1 MLYALCSMRL
11 FGGLMGMTLAEKI
24 LARASGQKEVFPGQY
39 VTAEIDLCMAH
50 EGLAAVF
57 RNLTRAGW
65 SRVWDPSRIVSLLDH
80 YVPAPTERSAEVH
93 KMVRTAVKQ
102 WKIQHFYGERAG
114 ICHQVLPEKGHVL
127 PGMLIVGTDS
137 HTTTYGAFGAA
148 GTGIG
153 FTDMAYVFATGRLWF
168 KVPETI
174 RFFLKGKLPERVMS
188 KDILLFIAGKYSAEA
203 AQYKSVE
210 FVGPLAG
217 DMTLASR
224 MTMSNMAVEI
234 GAKFGFF
241 EPDEKTIAYL
251 KEITGQPI
259 TPIKTDADAV
269 YEQTYRVDVTG
280 LEPQIAIPYSVDNV
294 KSISE
299 VGKVV
304 INQAVLGSCTNGRL
318 EDLQMAADILE
329 GRVVHPDV
337 RLLVVPASKTVY
349 KRALESGLLNIFLDA
364 NAIICNPSCGPC
376 FGQHMG
382 QLAAGETCVASINRN
397 FKGRMGSEEAKVYLA
412 SPATVAASAIE
423 GKIVDP
429 RRYA

>member
-1 MLYALCSMRL
+1 
-11 FGGLMGMTLAEKI
+11 MGMTLAEKI
-24 LARASGQKEVFPGQY
+24 LARASERDEVKPGEFI
-39 VTAEIDLCMAH
+39 TAKIDIAMCH
-50 EGLAAVF
+50 EGLGMGVSADL
-57 RNLTRAGW
+57 RGAGVKK
-65 SRVWDPSRIVSLLDH
+65 VWDAKKVVCLLDH
-80 YVPAPTERSAEVH
+80 YVPAPTVKTAEMH
-93 KMVRTAVKQ
+93 KQIRKDIKDFGIEQ
-102 WKIQHFYGERAG
+102 YYGESEG
-114 ICHQVLPEKGHVL
+114 VCHQVLVEKGHVL
-127 PGMLIVGTDS
+127 PGRLIVGTDS
-137 HTTTYGAFGAA
+137 HTPTYGALGAA

-153 FTDMAYVFATGRLWF
+153 FAEMAYVLATGELWF
-168 KVPETI
+168 RVPETI
-174 RFFLKGKLPERVMS
+174 KFEISGALSPLVMS
-188 KDILLFIAGKYSAEA
+188 KDVILYIAGKYSAEV
-203 AQYKSVE
+203 AQYKAIEFTGPTAEKLSV
-210 FVGPLAG
+210 
-217 DMTLASR
+217 ASR
-224 MTMSNMAVEI
+224 MTMSNMSTEL

-259 TPIKTDADAV
+259 TRIKGDADAV
-269 YEQTYRVDVTG
+269 YEQTYRVDMTG

-299 VGKVV
+299 VGEVV

-318 EDLQMAADILE
+318 EDLQMAADILK

-349 KRALESGLLNIFLDA
+349 KSAMESGLLNVFLDA

-382 QLAAGETCVASINRN
+382 QLASGETCVASINRN

-423 GKIVDP
+423 GKIADP
-429 RRYA
+429 RKHA